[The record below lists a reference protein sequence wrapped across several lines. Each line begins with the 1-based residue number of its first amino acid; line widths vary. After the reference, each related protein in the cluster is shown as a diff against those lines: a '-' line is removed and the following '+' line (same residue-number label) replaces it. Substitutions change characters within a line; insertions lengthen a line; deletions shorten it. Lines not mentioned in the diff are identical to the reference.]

1 MVKRTKSEI
10 SFDVVNI
17 VFMLFLCV
25 IMLYPFLY
33 VVSRS
38 VMPDAERALRPLA
51 LIPKSFD
58 WDGYEYIFS
67 SGSMVISGYKVSV
80 KRVII
85 GTAMSLFFESM
96 MAYTLSKKYYP
107 FRTAITV
114 LIAFTMWFN
123 AGLIPFYLT
132 VKTLGLTNRFMS
144 LVIPRLMSVWYII
157 IMRNFFAQIPDS
169 LEESARIDGAND
181 LTVLFRV
188 VLPLSTPVLATVA
201 LFHIVTYWNEWF
213 HAMLFI
219 SDRKKQP
226 VMIILRQILAQANQA
241 SLNENIRDN
250 FDAPPTLLIQMATTV
265 VVAFP
270 IIIAYPLFQKYFV
283 KGMLIGSIKG

>member
-1 MVKRTKSEI
+1 MSI
-10 SFDVVNI
+10 SF
-17 VFMLFLCV
+17 FR
-25 IMLYPFLY
+25 LYGNKWLQGF
-33 VVSRS
+33 
-38 VMPDAERALRPLA
+38 
-51 LIPKSFD
+51 
-58 WDGYEYIFS
+58 G
-67 SGSMVISGYKVSV
+67 

-132 VKTLGLTNRFMS
+132 VKTGLTNRFMS

-181 LTVLFRV
+181 LTVLFR
-188 VLPLSTPVLATVA
+188 LCSPSTPVLATVA

-250 FDAPPTLLIQMATTV
+250 FDAPPTFTNSD
-265 VVAFP
+265 
-270 IIIAYPLFQKYFV
+270 
-283 KGMLIGSIKG
+283 GNNCCCSISHYYSIPVISEVFC